1 MITRRKSSQTHIGA
15 IKVGGNAPIT
25 IQSMTNTN
33 TADVDATVQQ
43 VQQLA
48 SAGSELVRLSVDT
61 EASAKQVSTIRKKLD
76 AIGCAVPLIGDFHY
90 NGHTLLAKYPD
101 CAKALAKYR
110 INPGNVGFG
119 NKKDQQFSTMIK
131 HAIEY
136 GKPIRIGVNWGSLD
150 QHLLTAMM
158 DKNAKLENPAETK
171 HVIQE
176 ALIISALDSAE
187 KAQTIG
193 LEKDQIILSCKL
205 SDVQQLIQVYRALAT
220 KCDYPLHVGLTEA
233 GIGNKGIISST
244 AALAILL
251 QEGIGDTIRISLT
264 PTPNGNRSDEVIVAQ
279 EILQALGARHFTP
292 TVIACPG
299 CGRTSSKV
307 FQELA
312 ESIQTY
318 NREKMPEWR
327 AQHIGVE
334 KMQIAVMG
342 CVVNGPG
349 ESKHANIG
357 ISLPGNG
364 ESPVA
369 PVFIDGEK
377 AMTLRGN
384 NIVGSFFKIVDNY
397 VENTYPRK

>member
-1 MITRRKSSQTHIGA
+1 MITRRQSTQTRIGSVK
-15 IKVGGNAPIT
+15 IGGNAPIV

-43 VQQLA
+43 IQQLA
-48 SAGSELVRLSVDT
+48 SVGSELVRLSVDT
-61 EASAKQVSTIRKKLD
+61 EASANQVSTIRKKLD
-76 AIGCAVPLIGDFHY
+76 AIGCNVPLIGDFHY
-90 NGHTLLAKYPD
+90 NGHTLLEKYPN

-119 NKKDQQFSTMIK
+119 EKKEQQFSAMIK
-131 HAIEY
+131 HAIQYE
-136 GKPIRIGVNWGSLD
+136 KPIRIGVNWGSID
-150 QHLLTAMM
+150 QRLLTTMM
-158 DKNAKLENPAETK
+158 DKNTKLANPAETK
-171 HVIQE
+171 HVVQE
-176 ALIISALDSAE
+176 ALITSALDSAE
-187 KAQTIG
+187 KAQALG
-193 LEKDQIILSCKL
+193 LAQDQIVLSCKL
-205 SDVQQLIQVYRALAT
+205 SDVQQLIQVYRALAK

-264 PTPNGNRSDEVIVAQ
+264 PTPHGNRSDEVIVAQ

-299 CGRTSSKV
+299 CGRTSSIV

-312 ESIQTY
+312 DSIQTY
-318 NREKMPEWR
+318 NREQMPKWR
-327 AQHIGVE
+327 TQHIGVE

-364 ESPVA
+364 ETPVA
-369 PVFIDGEK
+369 PVFIDGK
-377 AMTLRGN
+377 KTMTLRGN
-384 NIVGSFFKIVDNY
+384 NIAESFFKIIDNY
-397 VENTYPRK
+397 IENTYPRK

>member
-1 MITRRKSSQTHIGA
+1 MITRRQSTQTRIGSVK
-15 IKVGGNAPIT
+15 IGGNAPIV

-43 VQQLA
+43 IQQLA
-48 SAGSELVRLSVDT
+48 SVGSELVRLSVDT
-61 EASAKQVSTIRKKLD
+61 EASANQVSTIRKKLD
-76 AIGCAVPLIGDFHY
+76 AIGCNVPLIGDFHY
-90 NGHTLLAKYPD
+90 NGHTLLEKYPN

-119 NKKDQQFSTMIK
+119 EKKEQQFSAMIK
-131 HAIEY
+131 HAIQYE
-136 GKPIRIGVNWGSLD
+136 KPIRIGVNWGSID
-150 QHLLTAMM
+150 QRLLTTMM
-158 DKNAKLENPAETK
+158 DKNTKLANPAETK
-171 HVIQE
+171 HVVQE
-176 ALIISALDSAE
+176 ALITSALDSAE
-187 KAQTIG
+187 KAQALG
-193 LEKDQIILSCKL
+193 LAQDQIVLSCKL
-205 SDVQQLIQVYRALAT
+205 SDVQQLIQVYRALAK

-264 PTPNGNRSDEVIVAQ
+264 PTPHGNRSDEVIVAQ

-299 CGRTSSKV
+299 CGRTSSIV

-312 ESIQTY
+312 DSIQTY
-318 NREKMPEWR
+318 NREQMPKWR
-327 AQHIGVE
+327 TQHIGVE

-364 ESPVA
+364 ETPIA
-369 PVFIDGEK
+369 PVFIDGK
-377 AMTLRGN
+377 KTMTLRGN
-384 NIVGSFFKIVDNY
+384 NIAESFFKIIDNY
-397 VENTYPRK
+397 IENTYPRK